1 MTTRY
6 LEEHIVKV
14 LAVMP
19 DLTSADIAVKLDAPV
34 NSVKNALTLMREKGR
49 ATWQRVGK
57 ARLWRLLDE
66 PPEKPVAPYVK
77 PERINKMDGTY
88 DGKELRRNPGIPDER
103 YAAFNLPS
111 LMGGERVTPRRT
123 A

>member
-1 MTTRY
+1 MSTKKTKP
-6 LEEHIVKV
+6 E
-14 LAVMP
+14 
-19 DLTSADIAVKLDAPV
+19 LT
-34 NSVKNALTLMREKGR
+34 
-49 ATWQRVGK
+49 
-57 ARLWRLLDE
+57 
-66 PPEKPVAPYVK
+66 PP

-88 DGKELRRNPGIPDER
+88 DGKELRRNPGIPDSR